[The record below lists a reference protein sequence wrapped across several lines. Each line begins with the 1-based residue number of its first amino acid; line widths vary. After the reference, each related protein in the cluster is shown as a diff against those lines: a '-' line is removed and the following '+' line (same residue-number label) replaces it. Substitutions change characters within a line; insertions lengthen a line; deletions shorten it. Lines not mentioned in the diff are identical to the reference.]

1 MVVLRS
7 KREAGVGVRSGGR
20 SSHRGPDGARHARHP
35 LRDLASGS
43 TALFLLAALAGAW
56 GCASEEIPRYG
67 DPQRV
72 GGGQG
77 GATTGTTTSSAG
89 GACETDSTCG
99 VSFKDDIFPVFDQ
112 KAKCAFVP
120 GCHGDGKG
128 GLTLTEGDVASYF
141 DALTAFKLKDGSS
154 NIVPCDPASSKLL
167 CNLKVSSGTN
177 PHGTCGTQLMPP
189 NPANAPTPDD
199 LTNIEDWITCGSPNN

>member
-1 MVVLRS
+1 MPTLRHMVLLRS
-7 KREAGVGVRSGGR
+7 QRTVGS
-20 SSHRGPDGARHARHP
+20 RG
-35 LRDLASGS
+35 LLLLA
-43 TALFLLAALAGAW
+43 FLLALAAVW

-72 GGGQG
+72 GGGVG
-77 GATTGTTTSSAG
+77 GTSTGTTSSTGTG
-89 GACETDSTCG
+89 GTCTVDTG
-99 VSFKDDIFPVFDQ
+99 CNVSFKDDLFPVLDQ
-112 KAKCAFVP
+112 KAKCAFSP

-128 GLTLTEGDVASYF
+128 GLTLTEGDVAGYY
-141 DALTAFKLKDGSS
+141 DALTTFKLKDGSS
-154 NIVPCDPASSKLL
+154 NIVPCDPADSKML

-189 NPANAPTPDD
+189 NPANAPTPDE